1 MRRRHLSTSSFIL
14 LLAVAVAAC
23 TTTSLLVTGE
33 TLDALGQQ
41 FLETGK
47 VFDALYE
54 QRTIT
59 AKDYVAWAEFAKS
72 FKAYYPQAVGLW
84 KAAKASKDK
93 EGLDQAESIIRHLRT
108 QLLVFVTQAATTM
121 KGGK

>member
-1 MRRRHLSTSSFIL
+1 MRRRRLSTISLIIL
-14 LLAVAVAAC
+14 LALGVAAC
-23 TTTSLLVTGE
+23 TTASLLVTGE

-41 FLETGK
+41 FVETGK

-59 AKDYVAWAEFAKS
+59 AKDYQAWADFAKS
-72 FKAYYPQAVGLW
+72 FKAYYPQAIGLW
-84 KAAKASKDK
+84 KAAKASKDQ
-93 EGLDQAESIIRHLRT
+93 EGLAQAESIIRHLRT
-108 QLLVFVTQAATTM
+108 QLLLFVTRAATHM